1 MTGARRAPTSF
12 WRLLRRACLWL
23 WAQPLPS
30 SPQGSDTPSPLLSP
44 GTRVLASG
52 SVRIPRFM
60 LLESGGLQISPV
72 SVQDAGD
79 YTCYAA
85 NAEGALNA
93 SATLTVWSKG
103 RRPGAPTD
111 SRSGHRVLCLGMSPC
126 PGTSNSVRRERFSL

>member
-1 MTGARRAPTSF
+1 
-12 WRLLRRACLWL
+12 
-23 WAQPLPS
+23 
-30 SPQGSDTPSPLLSP
+30 
-44 GTRVLASG
+44 
-52 SVRIPRFM
+52 M

-103 RRPGAPTD
+103 RRPGAPPD
-111 SRSGHRVLCLGMSPC
+111 SRSEHRVLCLGMSPC